1 MIFDLHLPK
10 HKAMIIIDSITTN
23 DIIFLASLIGLA
35 IILDLFHQPPHT
47 KGMAKNWAN
56 IVAAAIPLV
65 LGAVQAGMASRQKKQ
80 RPIMDVP
87 SAQKEALEN
96 QRRLAAMEK
105 APGTDAMLNQIRQ
118 QGAAATQNIKEITGG
133 SAGAAGAVTDIYAK
147 ELEALQGMQ
156 GNQQQFRLQ
165 QQQGLNQALNQ
176 YGQAQQQMWDYN
188 VNQPYQQSMAAK
200 SALTNAAMSNILGGV
215 TGALGTYGA
224 WQQNQNRVQNYNNRV
239 LPVRS
244 SFQPLKEYAIQGLS
258 SGFNTANQP
267 PQQSGWYQPEI
278 VQTNLFNE
286 PGY

>member
-1 MIFDLHLPK
+1 
-10 HKAMIIIDSITTN
+10 MIIIDSITTN
-23 DIIFLASLIGLA
+23 DFIFLVSLLALA
-35 IILDLFHQPPHT
+35 IVLDLFTKPPHT
-47 KGMAKNWAN
+47 NGLAKNWAN

-105 APGTDAMLNQIRQ
+105 APGYDAMRNQIRQ

-133 SAGAAGAVTDIYAK
+133 TAGAAGAVTDIYAK
-147 ELEALQGMQ
+147 ELGALQGMQ
-156 GNQQQFRLQ
+156 GAQEQFRLQ

-176 YGQAQQQMWDYN
+176 YGQAQQQVWDYN

-224 WQQNQNRVQNYNNRV
+224 QQQNKEMIELYKSMYNQNKSLTPGQNTAAVAPSNLDWSQMAASQIPNYNQQLQFSPIQAN
-239 LPVRS
+239 PW
-244 SFQPLKEYAIQGLS
+244 FQTTNPNIPLDQ
-258 SGFNTANQP
+258 
-267 PQQSGWYQPEI
+267 
-278 VQTNLFNE
+278 
-286 PGY
+286 

>member
-1 MIFDLHLPK
+1 
-10 HKAMIIIDSITTN
+10 MIIIDSITTN
-23 DIIFLASLIGLA
+23 DFIFFASLIALA
-35 IILDLFHQPPHT
+35 VVLDLFCKPPHT

-65 LGAVQAGMASRQKKQ
+65 LGAVQAGMASRQRKQ
-80 RPIMDVP
+80 RPIMDIP

-133 SAGAAGAVTDIYAK
+133 TAGAAGAVSDIYAK

-156 GNQQQFRLQ
+156 GRQQEFRLGQQQA
-165 QQQGLNQALNQ
+165 LNQALNQ
-176 YGQAQQQMWDYN
+176 YGQAQQGVWDYN

-224 WQQNQNRVQNYNNRV
+224 QQQNKEMMDFYKNLYNKNQQIQPGASTAAPAVNNLNWSQMMGSDIPNYQ
-239 LPVRS
+239 
-244 SFQPLKEYAIQGLS
+244 QPNQFPLIQ
-258 SGFNTANQP
+258 ANP
-267 PQQSGWYQPEI
+267 WYQP
-278 VQTNLFNE
+278 VNPQ
-286 PGY
+286 